1 MKYCPYCAELIPEDV
16 KVCPNCKKSL
26 DFDALKEMYISQ
38 DSSNINKQI
47 KRKLW
52 YKEHSHIIF
61 PIITTIIG
69 FVAGAILLYGYAQV
83 QFAGQKSEYKDKIA
97 QLEKTISSK
106 ESAASNAESE
116 YENRL
121 KAKDNVIS
129 ILAEMNDIYSRLI
142 YFTSRL
148 SNASTITPNTPD
160 DADFYTRNT
169 KYLINLFN
177 AEEEKLKDT
186 EFKSDKT
193 YNLVT
198 VPQLIEQ

>member
-1 MKYCPYCAELIPEDV
+1 MRYCPYCAESISEDA

-26 DFDALKEMYISQ
+26 EFDILKEMYISQ
-38 DSSNINKQI
+38 DSSNINKQV

-69 FVAGAILLYGYAQV
+69 FVAGAILLYSFAQV
-83 QFAGQKSEYKDKIA
+83 QFAGQRSEYKDKIA
-97 QLEKTISSK
+97 QLEKTISNK
-106 ESAASNAESE
+106 ESAASTAESE
-116 YENRL
+116 YESRL
-121 KAKDNVIS
+121 KAKDYVIG

-148 SNASTITPNTPD
+148 SNASTITPNSTE

-177 AEEEKLKDT
+177 AEQEKLKDT
-186 EFKSDKT
+186 EFQSDKT
-193 YNLVT
+193 YNLET
-198 VPQLIEQ
+198 VPKLLEQ